1 MGGIGARA
9 GGIDPL
15 GCRPVSAPQSSS
27 TASPSP
33 ASHSSQ
39 ASQASITR
47 KLFALAAPIIGINT
61 LSVLMLAVDS
71 ALCGRLPDSDHVLAA
86 IGFAVQVV
94 FLLMVAMLGLIV
106 GTVALVARAH
116 GAKDTARVD
125 HVVRQSTTLT
135 AIVGVVVGVLGA
147 LLAEP
152 ILRLMGASH
161 QVAAIGAD
169 YLQPLMIGTPFWY
182 LTLVYTGI
190 LRGVGNTSI
199 PFICGIVANLINAVL
214 NYALVLGNLGA
225 PQLGVVGSAIG
236 TVTAQL
242 VNLAILVTVLRR
254 GAVAGLRP
262 SLAPAKIDRGLAL
275 ELFKVGW
282 PAALDMLVINAGFL
296 TALGML
302 GRIDEITVAAHGL
315 GLRIQSLAFIP
326 GMSISQ
332 ATGALVGQALG
343 AGDVARAKQVVRA
356 SIQLCFLIMSILA
369 VIIMLAA
376 APMTRVFNVAPG
388 SALETYCVQWMQLL
402 GLAMFP
408 SAIHIALVGLLQGSG
423 ATMTSLKINVWT
435 TVVVQVPLAYVFGFV
450 FDGGAWGVWLSFPVV
465 FLSKAILVLYAYR
478 AEKWAVTGVRIPST
492 KPSGDGG
499 PGELA
504 RAQVVDPH

>member
-1 MGGIGARA
+1 MAA
-9 GGIDPL
+9 
-15 GCRPVSAPQSSS
+15 QS
-27 TASPSP
+27 PG
-33 ASHSSQ
+33 SSQ
-39 ASQASITR
+39 SSITR

-71 ALCGRLPDSDHVLAA
+71 ALCGRLPNSEHVLAA
-86 IGFAVQVV
+86 VGFSVQVV

-116 GAKDTARVD
+116 GGGDTSRVE

-135 AIVGVVVGVLGA
+135 AIVGVVVGIVGALAAQPILGA
-147 LLAEP
+147 
-152 ILRLMGASH
+152 MGASPT
-161 QVAAIGAD
+161 VAAIGAD

-199 PFICGIVANLINAVL
+199 PFICGIVANVVNAIL
-214 NYALVLGNLGA
+214 NYGLVLGNFGL
-225 PQLGVVGSAIG
+225 PQLGVTGSAIG

-242 VNLAILVTVLRR
+242 VNLAILVWVLRR
-254 GAVAGLRP
+254 GAVPGLRP
-262 SLAPAKIDRGLAL
+262 SLRPAKIDRGLAI
-275 ELFKVGW
+275 ELLKVGW

-343 AGDVARAKQVVRA
+343 AGDVPRARQVVRA
-356 SIQLCFLIMSILA
+356 SMTLCFAIMSVLA
-369 VIIMLAA
+369 AIIMIAA

-388 SALETYCVQWMQLL
+388 TPLEMYSVQWMQLL

-408 SAIHIALVGLLQGSG
+408 SAFHIALVGLLQGSG
-423 ATMTSLKINVWT
+423 ATMTSLKINIWT
-435 TVVVQVPLAYVFGFV
+435 TFLIQIPLSYVFGFV
-450 FDGGAWGVWLSFPVV
+450 FDWGAWGVWLGFPFV
-465 FLSKAILVLYAYR
+465 FAAKAVFAFVAYR
-478 AEKWAVTGVRIPST
+478 SGKWAVTGVRFSARKRPAI
-492 KPSGDGG
+492 GDG
-499 PGELA
+499 PPELPPA
-504 RAQVVDPH
+504 RVVDPH